1 MAHRLLDARLDEGF
15 ALYDELAASL
25 AGEQLGQRLPV
36 PSNPLGMQLWCVIG
50 ARETWAR
57 AIGTGTWGP
66 FRCSITDPVD
76 TTRPGVL
83 AEALRS
89 SGEAF
94 RTVSGLA
101 PQDDVRME
109 LKLKLLE
116 HESQHQGQILR
127 YLLGLRLEVPPGW
140 RRRFAL

>member
-1 MAHRLLDARLDEGF
+1 
-15 ALYDELAASL
+15 
-25 AGEQLGQRLPV
+25 
-36 PSNPLGMQLWCVIG
+36 
-50 ARETWAR
+50 
-57 AIGTGTWGP
+57 
-66 FRCSITDPVD
+66 
-76 TTRPGVL
+76 
-83 AEALRS
+83 
-89 SGEAF
+89 
-94 RTVSGLA
+94 VSGLA